1 MKYYTLLYRLEHY
14 DEIVSDFGMNLDDTH
29 LREQI
34 TFLLV
39 SAALCKVGNQ
49 GALSKLSE
57 LIPTPQGSFPSSQTR
72 SVCMYAWLA
81 MKLENYGLAYD
92 LINKC
97 ETTSLTNNVQLSIL
111 TEAGRLNDALLR
123 LRMILKEKAK
133 YIRSY
138 EKQGINLFRINFETM
153 KKLTDKVK
161 NEGNENLT
169 KDFVLLCQALDSQAE
184 IVDESL
190 EEMVFS
196 LGMEWNFSPASTNRK
211 IPKTKKNKT
220 NLHGI

>member
-34 TFLLV
+34 TFLPV
-39 SAALCKVGNQ
+39 IAALCKIGNQ

-57 LIPTPQGSFPSSQTR
+57 LISTPQGSFPSNQTR

-190 EEMVFS
+190 EEMVF
-196 LGMEWNFSPASTNRK
+196 MITTENYSPAYSNRK